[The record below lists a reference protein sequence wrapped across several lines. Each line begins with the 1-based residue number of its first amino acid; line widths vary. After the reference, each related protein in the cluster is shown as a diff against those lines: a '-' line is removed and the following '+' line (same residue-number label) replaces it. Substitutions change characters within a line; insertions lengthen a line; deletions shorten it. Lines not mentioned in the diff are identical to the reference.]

1 MSPNTLLNLS
11 PKAGPEVPRPNGEA
25 SGLLSRFGPKKIRT
39 KIFLLV
45 TFLIVAVSIF
55 FVTYFPQRLERRLS
69 QDIVKTVNTATVVS
83 ALGLE
88 TEVQANNRPAIE
100 KVLKAGCEQTNE
112 ITYAVLEDD
121 SGLILASV
129 NRDDAEKALFRE
141 TDDVRRPLSHGG
153 LVRTK
158 TPIVGNERTL
168 ANLYLG
174 FSFKDLVK
182 ETAREK
188 GVVTAVCLAV
198 LFASGLFIFL
208 FSGMITRPLALVTRT
223 AERIAKGDMT
233 QRAKVYTRD
242 EAGVLARTF
251 NSMVDGMEKA
261 YREMEGIN
269 RSLEEMMRSRS
280 KELEKEIFERRRVEK
295 ELRLAKEELEK
306 KVEKR
311 TEQLSK
317 VNDELS
323 GRVMETRR
331 AEDQLQS
338 TLERLEKALEGTVRA
353 MSLTIEMRDLYT
365 AGHQRRVSS
374 LAVAIAQEMHLPSEK
389 IEGLRLAG
397 IIHDIGKIAM
407 PAEILT
413 KPTRLTKTEFQLIKD
428 HPRIGYD
435 ILKSIQFPWPVA
447 HIILQHHERMDG
459 SGYPDGLL
467 GDAILLEARILA
479 VADVVEALSSHRP
492 FRPALGIE
500 KALEEIRR
508 GRGIHYDMRV
518 VDACIRLFKDHRY
531 SFKQENTSAIFQ

>member
-1 MSPNTLLNLS
+1 MSRSALLNLS
-11 PKAGPEVPRPNGEA
+11 PAADLETSQSKGGALGFV
-25 SGLLSRFGPKKIRT
+25 SRLGPKRIRT

-45 TFLIVAVSIF
+45 TFLIVAVSAF
-55 FVTYFPQRLERRLS
+55 FVTYFPQRLEQRLS
-69 QDIVKTVNTATVVS
+69 QDIVKTINTAKTVS

-88 TEVQANNRPAIE
+88 TEIRTNDRAAIE
-100 KVLKAGCEQTNE
+100 RILKAGCEQTDE
-112 ITYAVLEDD
+112 ISYAVLEDD

-129 NRDDAEKALFRE
+129 NRDDAEKALYRE
-141 TDDVRRPLSHGG
+141 TDDIERPLRQEG
-153 LVRTK
+153 LIRTK

-174 FSFKDLVK
+174 FSFRDLIR

-198 LFASGLFIFL
+198 LCLSGLVVFFL
-208 FSGMITRPLALVTRT
+208 SGMITRPLAQVTRT

-242 EAGVLARTF
+242 EAGLLARTF
-251 NSMVDGMEKA
+251 NAMMDGMEKA

-269 RSLEEMMRSRS
+269 RSLEEMMRNRS
-280 KELEKEIFERRRVEK
+280 MELEKEIVERRRVEK
-295 ELRLAKEELEK
+295 ELRLAKEELEN

-317 VNDELS
+317 VNEELS
-323 GRVMETRR
+323 GRVLETRR
-331 AEDQLQS
+331 AEDQLQF

-365 AGHQRRVSS
+365 AGHQRRVSG
-374 LAVAIAQEMHLPSEK
+374 LAVAIAEELHLPAEK

-413 KPTRLTKTEFQLIKD
+413 KPTRLTKTEFQLVKD

-492 FRPALGIE
+492 YRPALGME

-508 GRGIHYDMRV
+508 GRGIRYDMRV

-531 SFKQENTSAIFQ
+531 SFKQDNTGAVFS